1 MDWSVFPGRSLNDT
15 SQIFLFPLSEPD
27 PKELDVNCWISFH
40 WEMGEQGFVRLFAA
54 DWDKGTFPQRLMGV
68 HENAI
73 SNSVPQSLP

>member
-27 PKELDVNCWISFH
+27 PKELDVNCRISFH

-54 DWDKGTFPQRLMGV
+54 DWGQG
-68 HENAI
+68 N
-73 SNSVPQSLP
+73 VPSAANGRP